1 MMIPSGQARYDGT
14 RAPMANLLLLLAYG
28 FGFWLT
34 LGLAAY
40 WGGRGFYSVWF
51 PAAGLRLALLWHAG
65 PRLTP
70 AIAAVEIVVNLIMG
84 RFNPGSPDLA
94 MTLWGILRPVLAY
107 GGVVAVIRWL
117 STGRRAGVMAPPMP
131 FGLAAV
137 AAPGVAAFSALPEA
151 LLRPDRTAVES
162 VQDIM
167 ISLTAFAVGD
177 LLGVLIIA
185 PPLLWVAE
193 TISQRRCS
201 MIAAFRECAIRG
213 SAMLEAALLLAGGI
227 ATTWLLNQIG
237 LGSQPMPLILA
248 VAWIGLRSG
257 RFPVWVALTIV
268 SLLILPETAGAFST
282 IDRLHLHLDLAT
294 VVVVGYLAGS
304 YCAAQKQARTDIER
318 RDRLLFQAERLK
330 TLRAMSVAVIHEIS
344 QPLSTLAIEAKHLH
358 EITDGADD
366 EILRSA
372 ALVDRKAATL
382 SNLVRR
388 LRRFG
393 GAAVDEPSALP
404 VSALIESVAAIAAPE
419 ARDQGASLKLGPVDP
434 DLVVFA
440 QEVELSQALM
450 NLLRNAIH
458 AANDGQVELTGE
470 KEGDMVRIMVTN
482 RDGTGPRAK
491 AGMGVG
497 SLVAQAIVEAHGG
510 HLEKAKVH
518 DGVAHASIIL
528 PLAGDDA

>member
-1 MMIPSGQARYDGT
+1 MPRQLV
-14 RAPMANLLLLLAYG
+14 NLLLMLAYG
-28 FGFWLT
+28 LAFWLT
-34 LGLAAY
+34 LGLAAH
-40 WGGRGFYSVWF
+40 WGGKGFYSVWF

-65 PRLTP
+65 PRFTP
-70 AIAAVEIVVNLIMG
+70 AIAAVEILVNLAMG
-84 RFNPGSPDLA
+84 RFSITSPDLA

-107 GGVVAVIRWL
+107 GGVVALIRWL
-117 STGRRAGVMAPPMP
+117 SSGRRAGVMAPPMP
-131 FGLAAV
+131 FSLAAV
-137 AAPGVAAFSALPEA
+137 AAPGIAAFSALPEA

-162 VQDIM
+162 IQDVM

-177 LLGVLIIA
+177 LLGVLIVA

-193 TISQRRCS
+193 TMSQRRIG
-201 MIAAFRECAIRG
+201 MIAALRECAIRG
-213 SAMLEAALLLAGGI
+213 SATLEVALLLAGGI
-227 ATTWLLNQIG
+227 ATTWLLNRIG

-248 VAWIGLRSG
+248 VAWVGLRFG
-257 RFPVWVALTIV
+257 RFPVWMALTIV
-268 SLLILPETAGAFST
+268 SILVLPETAGAFST
-282 IDRLHLHLDLAT
+282 TDRLHLHLDLAT

-304 YCAAQKQARTDIER
+304 YCDAQKEARTDIER

-358 EITDGADD
+358 QITGGADD
-366 EILRSA
+366 EIMRSA

-419 ARDQGASLKLGPVDP
+419 ARDQGASLKLGPIDP

-440 QEVELSQALM
+440 QEVELTQALM

-458 AANDGQVELTGE
+458 AASDGNVELSGE
-470 KEGDMVRIMVTN
+470 KEEEMVRIMVTN
-482 RDGTGPRAK
+482 RVGPSHRAK

-510 HLEKAKVH
+510 HLEKAKVQ

-528 PLAGDDA
+528 PLAGDNA

>member
-1 MMIPSGQARYDGT
+1 MPPRLAD
-14 RAPMANLLLLLAYG
+14 LLLLLAYG
-28 FGFWLT
+28 FGFWLM
-34 LGLAAY
+34 LGLAAH
-40 WGGRGFYSVWF
+40 WGGKGFYSVWF

-70 AIAAVEIVVNLIMG
+70 AIAVVEILVNLAMG
-84 RFNPGSPDLA
+84 LFSFASADWA
-94 MTLWGILRPVLAY
+94 MTLWGISRPVLAY

-117 STGRRAGVMAPPMP
+117 SSGKRAGVMAPPMP

-151 LLRPDRTAVES
+151 LLRPDRTAVETI
-162 VQDIM
+162 QDVM
-167 ISLTAFAVGD
+167 MSLTAFAVGD

-193 TISQRRCS
+193 MISRRRS
-201 MIAAFRECAIRG
+201 GSGLGAPAAGWSAIV
-213 SAMLEAALLLAGGI
+213 EVALLLAGGI
-227 ATTWLLNQIG
+227 AMTWLLDRIG

-248 VAWIGLRSG
+248 VAWIGLRLG

-268 SLLILPETAGAFST
+268 SVLILPETAGAFST
-282 IDRLHLHLDLAT
+282 TDRLHLHLDLAT

-304 YCAAQKQARTDIER
+304 YCDAQKQARTDIER

-358 EITDGADD
+358 EITDGAGD
-366 EILRSA
+366 EIMRCA
-372 ALVDRKAATL
+372 AIVNRKAGAL
-382 SNLVRR
+382 STLVRR

-393 GAAVDEPSALP
+393 GAAVDEPSPLP

-419 ARDQGASLKLGPVDP
+419 AKDHGASLKLGPIDP

-440 QEVELSQALM
+440 QEVELTQALM
-450 NLLRNAIH
+450 NLLRNAIQ
-458 AANDGQVELTGE
+458 AAEVGQVELTGQ
-470 KEGDMVRIMVTN
+470 KDGDSVRIMVAN
-482 RDGTGPRAK
+482 RVGSSNRAK

-497 SLVAQAIVEAHGG
+497 TLVAQAIVEAHGG

-518 DGVAHASIIL
+518 DGVAHASIVL
-528 PLAGDDA
+528 PLAGDRT